1 MAHDAY
7 HVCSP
12 LCALLLLLLLQ
23 YLTLPLPSGNHF
35 ILPCCCI
42 HTYTCIL
49 TPTSLHTSFQSPPHT
64 YIIPSISSLT
74 SSPHTPTSSLQIL
87 ALTLSHLF
95 SSLLLSSSAGWR
107 CRGQPCSGREGPA
120 DGAGFKRQGPSKQGR
135 VCVQPARLYR
145 QCPAGTGQL
154 RSCNSELPGRSQNH
168 PTVVR
173 VCR

>member
-1 MAHDAY
+1 MAHNVY

-12 LCALLLLLLLQ
+12 LCALLLLLLQ
-23 YLTLPLPSGNHF
+23 YLTLPLPSENLTMLHTH
-35 ILPCCCI
+35 I
-42 HTYTCIL
+42 HMHLDTHLFTHIIPISSSHLHHSIHLLTHLITSHSHIL
-49 TPTSLHTSFQSPPHT
+49 TSNPCTHLVTSLLLPP
-64 YIIPSISSLT
+64 
-74 SSPHTPTSSLQIL
+74 
-87 ALTLSHLF
+87 
-95 SSLLLSSSAGWR
+95 LSSSAGWG

-120 DGAGFKRQGPSKQGR
+120 DGAGFKRQRPSKQGR

-173 VCR
+173 ACR